1 MVGEVA
7 GVPGVEEGQQLA
19 DLGEAVLGFLQLV
32 ESQRQPEPPLCTREP
47 APLLEQSGRVQPDE
61 QILDP
66 VVEPRVIDR
75 VSREDRQPAE
85 SLTRDPVHARWQ
97 LLAECALQLADLDS
111 LTIR

>member
-7 GVPGVEEGQQLA
+7 GVPGAEERELLS

-32 ESQRQPEPPLCTREP
+32 ESERQPDPPLRTREP

-66 VVEPRVIDR
+66 VLEPRVIDR
-75 VSREDRQPAE
+75 VTREDGQPAE
-85 SLTRDPVHARWQ
+85 SLTRDPVHARRQ
-97 LLAECALQLADLDS
+97 LLAECALQLADFDG